1 MEGRAAFVTRPA
13 TNAPGNP
20 WVWRTSFPDYHAEVD
35 LALLGRGFHVGY
47 LDVAERLGC
56 DASLDL
62 MDRFYTRLTNEF
74 RMAKKTLF

>member
-1 MEGRAAFVTRPA
+1 MGL
-13 TNAPGNP
+13 
-20 WVWRTSFPDYHAEVD
+20 RTSFPDYHAEVD